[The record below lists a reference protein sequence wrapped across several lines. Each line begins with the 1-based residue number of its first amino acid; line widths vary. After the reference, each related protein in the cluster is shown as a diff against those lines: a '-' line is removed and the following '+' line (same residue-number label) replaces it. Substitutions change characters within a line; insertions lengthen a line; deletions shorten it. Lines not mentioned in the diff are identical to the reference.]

1 MPEAQIAAYGSW
13 SSPITSDMI
22 VASSIGLGEI
32 LLDGADVYWLESR
45 PQEGGRS
52 VLVRCA
58 ADGTTTDVTPPMP
71 ADGGP
76 AFNVRSRVH
85 EYGGGAYL
93 AHNGTVYFCNDADQ
107 RLYRQQ
113 PGAVPTPIT
122 PEPGRPRGLRYAD
135 GVMDAA
141 RGRMIWVRE
150 DHTSDAR
157 EPVNTLVEVPLDAS
171 RPQRVLQAGR
181 DFYAA
186 PRLSPDG
193 GRLAWL
199 EWNHPLM
206 PWIGCELW
214 VGEIAQ
220 DGSIGGKRRIAG
232 GDDESIFQPEWLP
245 GGVLY
250 FVSDRVQQ
258 GIAGRWWNLFRVPGE
273 ALADGSA
280 IEPVWPLAAEF
291 GRPQWN
297 FRMSAYVFAAENH
310 LACSYIEN
318 GVHRLGT
325 VDLVS
330 RRTRAIATPY
340 QDISALRAAGG
351 RLYFRGGSP
360 SEPPAIVELDLA
372 SGGTAILRRSTTQDV
387 EAYRG
392 YLSAPEPVTFATD
405 NGEQAHGLFYPP
417 RNADFVA
424 PEGELPPLLV
434 HCHGGPTAAAS
445 ATLSWGTQY
454 WTSRGFA
461 VFDVNYGGST
471 GYGREFRL
479 RLQANWGIVDVADCV
494 NGARHLAE
502 VRHAVDPERWA
513 INGGSAGGYTTLAV
527 LTFRKEFKTG
537 ASYYGVSD
545 LEALAKDTHK
555 FESRYLD
562 GLIGPY
568 PERRDLYVARSPV
581 HSARLLS
588 VPVAFFQGAEDRVVP
603 PEQAEA
609 MVEALRRRQIPSL
622 YLLFDGEQ
630 HGFRRADNIKRA
642 LDAEL
647 YFYATFLTDRRL
659 EFRLPAPASG

>member
-1 MPEAQIAAYGSW
+1 MAEARVAGYGSW

-32 LLDGADVYWLESR
+32 LLDGGEAYWLESR

-52 VLVRCA
+52 VLVHRLA
-58 ADGTTTDVTPPMP
+58 NGTVADVTPAVP
-71 ADGGP
+71 ADGGTV
-76 AFNVRSRVH
+76 FSVRTRVH
-85 EYGGGAYL
+85 EYGGGGYL
-93 AHNGTVYFCNDADQ
+93 VHDGAVYFCNDADQ

-113 PGAVPTPIT
+113 PDAAPTPVT
-122 PEPGRPRGLRYAD
+122 RDPDRPRGLRYAD
-135 GVMDAA
+135 GVLDA
-141 RGRMIWVRE
+141 RHGRMIWVGE
-150 DHTSDAR
+150 DHTTGAR
-157 EPVNTLVEVPLDAS
+157 EPVNTLVEIPLDGT
-171 RPQRVLQAGR
+171 RPQRTLQSGR

-193 GRLAWL
+193 CRLAWI
-199 EWNHPLM
+199 EWDHPNM

-214 VGEIAQ
+214 VGGIGE
-220 DGSIGGKRRIAG
+220 DGAVGSKRRVAG
-232 GDDESIFQPEWLP
+232 GDDESIFQPEWSP
-245 GGVLY
+245 DGSLY
-250 FVSDRVQQ
+250 FISDRAQA
-258 GIAGRWWNLFRVPGE
+258 GLDGRWWNLFRVPGD
-273 ALADGSA
+273 ALAEASA
-280 IEPVWPLAAEF
+280 IEPVWPLTAEF

-297 FRMSAYVFAAENH
+297 FRLSAYAFDSGSRLV
-310 LACSYIEN
+310 CGYIEN

-325 VDLVS
+325 VDLASLKAVP
-330 RRTRAIATPY
+330 IATSY
-340 QDISALRAAGG
+340 QDISSVRAAGG
-351 RLYFRGGSP
+351 RVYFRGGSP
-360 SEPPAIVELDLA
+360 TEPPVIVELDPA
-372 SGGTAILRRSTTQDV
+372 SGRATVLRRSTTQDV
-387 EAYRG
+387 DAYRA
-392 YLSAPEPVTFATD
+392 YLSAAEPVTFDTD
-405 NGEQAHGLFYPP
+405 NGQQAYGLYYPP
-417 RNADFVA
+417 RNADFA
-424 PEGELPPLLV
+424 GPADELPPLLV

-461 VFDVNYGGST
+461 VLDVNYGGST

-479 RLQANWGIVDVADCV
+479 RLQGNWGVVDVADCV
-494 NGARHLAE
+494 NGARYLAE
-502 VRHAVDPERWA
+502 IRRVVDPERWA
-513 INGGSAGGYTTLAV
+513 ISGGSAGGYTTLAV

-568 PERRDLYVARSPV
+568 PERRDLYVARSPIY
-581 HSARLLS
+581 SARLLS
-588 VPVAFFQGAEDRVVP
+588 APVAFFQGAEDRIVP

-647 YFYATFLTDRRL
+647 YFYATFLTGERL
-659 EFRLPAPASG
+659 GFRVASG

>member
-1 MPEAQIAAYGSW
+1 MPDAQIAAYGSW
-13 SSPITSDMI
+13 SSPITSEMI
-22 VASSIGLGEI
+22 VAASIGLGEI
-32 LLDGADVYWLESR
+32 MVDGGEVYWLEAR

-52 VLVRCA
+52 VLVRRA
-58 ADGTTTDVTPPMP
+58 ADGATADVTPPRP
-71 ADGGP
+71 SDGGP

-93 AHNGTVYFCNDADQ
+93 VAGGTVWFCNDSDQ
-107 RLYRQQ
+107 RIWRQQ
-113 PGAVPTPIT
+113 PGKAPTPVT
-122 PEPGRPRGLRYAD
+122 PEPGQARGLRYAD
-135 GVMDAA
+135 GVLDPA

-150 DHTSDAR
+150 DHTTGAP
-157 EPVNTLVEVPLDAS
+157 EAVNTLVDLSLDGAHI
-171 RPQRVLQAGR
+171 PRVLQAGR

-193 GRLAWL
+193 SRLAWL
-199 EWNHPLM
+199 EWSHPSM
-206 PWIGCELW
+206 PWLGCELW
-214 VGEIAQ
+214 VAEIAA
-220 DGSIGGKRRIAG
+220 DGSLAAKRRVAG
-232 GDDESIFQPEWLP
+232 GDEESVFQPEWSP
-245 GGVLY
+245 DDRLY
-250 FVSDRVQQ
+250 FVSDR
-258 GIAGRWWNLFRVPGE
+258 GDIGEAGRWWNLHRVEGNP
-273 ALADGSA
+273 LAASAA

-291 GRPQWN
+291 GRAQWN
-297 FRMSAYVFAAENH
+297 FRMSTYAFASAK
-310 LACSYIEN
+310 LLVCSFIEK

-325 VDLVS
+325 VDLETLE
-330 RRTRAIATPY
+330 RTPVASDY
-340 QDISALRAAGG
+340 QDISSLRAAGG
-351 RLYFRGGSP
+351 RTWFRGGSP
-360 SEPPAIVELDLA
+360 TDPPAIVEFDLA
-372 SGGTAILRRSTTQDV
+372 TRRAAVLRRSTTLDV
-387 EAYRG
+387 AGLSG
-392 YLSAPEPVTFATD
+392 YLSAPEPVTFDTEGGA
-405 NGEQAHGLFYPP
+405 QAHGLFYAPQ
-417 RNADFVA
+417 NSDFIA

-461 VFDVNYGGST
+461 VLDVNYGGST

-479 RLQANWGIVDVADCV
+479 RLQGKWGVVDVADCV
-494 NGARHLAE
+494 AGARWLAAN
-502 VRHAVDPERWA
+502 RHAVDPERWA
-513 INGGSAGGYTTLAV
+513 ISGASAGGYTTLAV

-568 PERRDLYVARSPV
+568 PERRDLYEARSPV
-581 HSARLLS
+581 NSARLLS
-588 VPVAFFQGAEDRVVP
+588 VPVAFFQGAEDRIVP

-609 MVEALRRRQIPSL
+609 MVEALRRRGIASL

-647 YFYATFLTDRRL
+647 YFYATFLTGTRL
-659 EFRLPAPASG
+659 GFRVAPAG

>member
-1 MPEAQIAAYGSW
+1 MSDIRVAANGSW

-32 LLDGADVYWLESR
+32 MLDGADVYWLESR

-52 VLVRCA
+52 VLVRRSPDGNT
-58 ADGTTTDVTPPMP
+58 ADLTPPVA

-76 AFNVRSRVH
+76 VFSVRTRVH

-93 AHNGTVYFCNDADQ
+93 VHAGVIYFSNDADQ
-107 RLYRQQ
+107 RLYSQL
-113 PGAVPTPIT
+113 PGAAPVAIT
-122 PEPGRPRGLRYAD
+122 PEPAVSRGLRYAD

-141 RGRMIWVRE
+141 RQRMIWVRE
-150 DHTSDAR
+150 DHTAGTD
-157 EPVNTLVEVPLDAS
+157 EPVNALVEIPLDSA
-171 RPQRVLQAGR
+171 RPQRVLQSGR

-193 GRLAWL
+193 QQLAWL

-214 VGEIAQ
+214 VGEITA
-220 DGSIGGKRRIAG
+220 DGSIGSARRIAG
-232 GDDESIFQPEWLP
+232 GDDESIFQPEWSP
-245 GGVLY
+245 EGTLY
-250 FVSDRVQQ
+250 LISDRAQD
-258 GIAGRWWNLFRVPGE
+258 GIAGRWWNLFRVAGDPLE
-273 ALADGSA
+273 PSSA
-280 IEPVWPLAAEF
+280 TQSVWPLPAEF

-297 FRMSAYVFAAENH
+297 FRMSTYAFEAQH
-310 LACSYIEN
+310 RLICSYIEQ
-318 GVHRLGT
+318 GVHRLGM
-325 VDLVS
+325 VDPDTLKTTS
-330 RRTRAIATPY
+330 IPTPY
-340 QDISALRAAGG
+340 QDISSVRVVGE
-351 RLYFRGGSP
+351 RVYFRGGAP
-360 SEPPAIVELDLA
+360 TEPPAIVELDLG
-372 SGGTAILRRSTTQDV
+372 SGHATVLRHSTTQDV
-387 EAYRG
+387 NAYRG
-392 YLSAPEPVTFATD
+392 YLSIAEPVTFETD
-405 NGEQAHGLFYPP
+405 NGQQAYGLFYPP
-417 RNADFVA
+417 RNSDFSA
-424 PEGELPPLLV
+424 PAGELPPLLV
-434 HCHGGPTAAAS
+434 HSHGGPTAAAS
-445 ATLSWGTQY
+445 PTLSWGTQY

-461 VFDVNYGGST
+461 VLDVNYGGST

-479 RLQANWGIVDVADCV
+479 RLQGNWGIVDVADCV
-494 NGARHLAE
+494 NGARYLAKAK
-502 VRHAVDPERWA
+502 RVDPARWA
-513 INGGSAGGYTTLAV
+513 ISGGSAGGYTTLAV
-527 LTFRKEFKTG
+527 LTMRNEFKTG

-581 HSARLLS
+581 HHGDGLS

-609 MVEALRRRQIPSL
+609 MVEALRRRGIPSL

-647 YFYATFLTDRRL
+647 YFYSIFLTGERL
-659 EFRLPAPASG
+659 EFRV